1 MILHNI
7 SIHLFMPAG
16 IDTPGFVEEEKE
28 KPAVTRKIEES
39 DDQIS
44 AEKCA
49 EYLIAGGSIRLR
61 LLLPLILL
69 LLLLRPRLRVP
80 LSPSPSPLVLVFLPQ
95 TSRLLLPH
103 HSFETLYQTWTY

>member
-7 SIHLFMPAG
+7 SIHIFMPAG

-49 EYLIAGGSIRLR
+49 EYLIAGGSF
-61 LLLPLILL
+61 LPF
-69 LLLLRPRLRVP
+69 P
-80 LSPSPSPLVLVFLPQ
+80 LSHSPSPSPSCLSLSPRSHPIPAPNFFLCFCPND
-95 TSRLLLPH
+95 
-103 HSFETLYQTWTY
+103 SFETLYQTWTY

>member
-1 MILHNI
+1 
-7 SIHLFMPAG
+7 MPAG

-49 EYLIAGGSIRLR
+49 EYLIAGGSF
-61 LLLPLILL
+61 LPF
-69 LLLLRPRLRVP
+69 P
-80 LSPSPSPLVLVFLPQ
+80 LSPSPLPISLLPFAFSSFSSYSCPKLLFVFLP
-95 TSRLLLPH
+95 
-103 HSFETLYQTWTY
+103 

>member
-49 EYLIAGGSIRLR
+49 EYLIAGESLLHFLR
-61 LLLPLILL
+61 HVLLLGLPSFLL
-69 LLLLRPRLRVP
+69 TPPSAPRHLP
-80 LSPSPSPLVLVFLPQ
+80 SSLSRRRFFRQLC
-95 TSRLLLPH
+95 TDDRC
-103 HSFETLYQTWTY
+103 

>member
-49 EYLIAGGSIRLR
+49 EYLIAGES
-61 LLLPLILL
+61 
-69 LLLLRPRLRVP
+69 
-80 LSPSPSPLVLVFLPQ
+80 F
-95 TSRLLLPH
+95 LLLPH
-103 HSFETLYQTWTY
+103 LVLVLPPYLPLLPLHLPFLTNFQLLLL

>member
-49 EYLIAGGSIRLR
+49 EYLIAGGSFLPFP
-61 LLLPLILL
+61 LLP
-69 LLLLRPRLRVP
+69 
-80 LSPSPSPLVLVFLPQ
+80 SPFPLVLVFLPQ
-95 TSRLLLPH
+95 TSRLFLPH
-103 HSFETLYQTWTY
+103 DSFETLYQTWIY

>member
-1 MILHNI
+1 
-7 SIHLFMPAG
+7 MPAG

-49 EYLIAGGSIRLR
+49 EYLIAGESF
-61 LLLPLILL
+61 LPF
-69 LLLLRPRLRVP
+69 P
-80 LSPSPSPLVLVFLPQ
+80 LSPSPFPLVLVFLPQ
-95 TSRLLLPH
+95 TSRLILPQY
-103 HSFETLYQTWTY
+103 SFETLCETWTY